1 MTIEEMATVGTYVL
15 VAVVLV
21 VSVFFLDQMAWD
33 NRAACMDY
41 CAPRAG
47 VIQCSQVFVDGASF
61 PTNCMCECYNPE
73 DRAPVYDL

>member
-1 MTIEEMATVGTYVL
+1 MDEMATVATWVL
-15 VAVVLV
+15 GIAGFIALW
-21 VSVFFLDQMAWD
+21 FYLDQQAVD
-33 NRAACMDY
+33 TRAACMDY

-47 VIQCSQVFVDGASF
+47 MIRCSQTFVEGTSI